1 MATPVRLAMLCAVA
15 WTAQAVAADDTV
27 VVSGTRVEQPS
38 LALPMSIDRVYA
50 EDIRE
55 GRPQVNLSESLGRV
69 PGIVVLNR
77 QNYAQDLQISSRG
90 FGTRSTFG
98 VRGIRL
104 IADGIPASMPDGQG
118 QSSTFDLGSAERI
131 EVLRG
136 PFSSMYGNA
145 AGGVI
150 NVMTEDGPAVPTLE
164 AGGYAGSYG
173 TWKGALKFGGQWGNL
188 NAVGDVSRFSTDG
201 YRDHSAAVRDQLNA
215 KGRIALGDATRLTL
229 VATSLRQPD
238 TQDPLGL
245 TAAQVAQNPRQV
257 VTQAIQFNTR
267 KTIDHD
273 QTGMTLDH
281 AFSAQNRMQVSAWY
295 GTRFVEQYLAIP
307 LATQNANLVA
317 GANTHSGGV
326 VDLDRNFGGGALR
339 FFSDQTF
346 GGRPLR
352 FSAGVEYERMDE
364 HRQGYINNLGVKGAL
379 KRDEDNVVDST
390 GLYAQA
396 EWLFAERWSAH
407 AGVRSTQV
415 SFQSTD
421 HFITANPANGDDSG
435 AKDYGATTPVAGL
448 LYRLDTVTSL
458 YANYGRGFET
468 PTFVELAYRNS
479 GAGLNLDLEAA
490 ESSHFEVGAKLL
502 REGAYRANVALFDI
516 ETKNEIVT
524 DQSSGGRTTYRN
536 AGRTQRRGLEIA
548 AESLVSGPFELRAAY
563 TYLDAVFADGFAT
576 VTGTPAVPAT
586 VAPGNVLPGVPKNQL
601 YAEAAWRY
609 APAGLRVAT
618 EFLYRSKVAVNDIN
632 SEFAAAYGI
641 INLVFGLQQQGARW
655 RVSEFLR
662 VDNATDKAYVGS
674 VVVNDANGR
683 YYEPAPQRSTMVGV
697 QANLQF

>member
-1 MATPVRLAMLCAVA
+1 
-15 WTAQAVAADDTV
+15 
-27 VVSGTRVEQPS
+27 
-38 LALPMSIDRVYA
+38 
-50 EDIRE
+50 
-55 GRPQVNLSESLGRV
+55 
-69 PGIVVLNR
+69 
-77 QNYAQDLQISSRG
+77 
-90 FGTRSTFG
+90 
-98 VRGIRL
+98 
-104 IADGIPASMPDGQG
+104 
-118 QSSTFDLGSAERI
+118 
-131 EVLRG
+131 
-136 PFSSMYGNA
+136 
-145 AGGVI
+145 
-150 NVMTEDGPAVPTLE
+150 
-164 AGGYAGSYG
+164 
-173 TWKGALKFGGQWGNL
+173 
-188 NAVGDVSRFSTDG
+188 
-201 YRDHSAAVRDQLNA
+201 LNA

-339 FFSDQTF
+339 FFS
-346 GGRPLR
+346 
-352 FSAGVEYERMDE
+352 E